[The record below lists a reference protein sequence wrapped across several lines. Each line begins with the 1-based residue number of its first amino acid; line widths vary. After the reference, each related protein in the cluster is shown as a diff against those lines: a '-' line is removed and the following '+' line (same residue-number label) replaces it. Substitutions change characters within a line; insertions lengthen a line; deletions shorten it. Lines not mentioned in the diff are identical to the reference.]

1 MYLIFS
7 INNKLFILKYY
18 YFINGKIYNIHL
30 KNLNEYFIQ
39 FTITIYI
46 YDIFIKNIFELIN
59 YSSFIISTHFL

>member
-1 MYLIFS
+1 MYLIFT

-18 YFINGKIYNIHL
+18 YFTNGKIYNIHL